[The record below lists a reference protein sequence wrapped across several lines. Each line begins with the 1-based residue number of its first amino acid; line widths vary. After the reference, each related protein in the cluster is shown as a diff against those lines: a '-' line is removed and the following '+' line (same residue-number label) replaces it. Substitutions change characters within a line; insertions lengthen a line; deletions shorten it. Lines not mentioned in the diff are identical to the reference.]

1 MQTPYLIAEI
11 GVNYYDSAQTLGISP
26 LEAAKALHSS
36 LCQSECECRQ
46 FQSYKADTLASR
58 HSPAYWDLS
67 KEPTTSQHA
76 LFQKFDQFGK
86 EEYEELY
93 HYAKAYQLD
102 FMSTPFDEEAAD
114 YLEKMVDIYKIA
126 SADLANHPFL
136 SYIAQKRKPVMLSTG
151 ASYLYEI
158 DQAVHV
164 LKENGCPKITLLH
177 CVLSYPCQYQD
188 AHLEAIPYLKA
199 VYPDL
204 EIGYSDHTL
213 PDATMQV
220 LSTAYLLGATVIE
233 KHFTMDKQL
242 PGNDHYHAG
251 DVEDFHQAVE
261 NFRLIQ
267 SILGERNKTVL
278 ACEANARLQA
288 RRSLVLRHDLKKDH
302 RLEVQDLMAKRPG
315 TGISPLYLEAVVG
328 RKLNKDKQADDLL
341 SWDDI

>member
-1 MQTPYLIAEI
+1 M
-11 GVNYYDSAQTLGISP
+11 
-26 LEAAKALHSS
+26 
-36 LCQSECECRQ
+36 
-46 FQSYKADTLASR
+46 
-58 HSPAYWDLS
+58 
-67 KEPTTSQHA
+67 SQ
-76 LFQKFDQFGK
+76 
-86 EEYEELY
+86 
-93 HYAKAYQLD
+93 
-102 FMSTPFDEEAAD
+102 
-114 YLEKMVDIYKIA
+114 
-126 SADLANHPFL
+126 N
-136 SYIAQKRKPVMLSTG
+136 
-151 ASYLYEI
+151 
-158 DQAVHV
+158 
-164 LKENGCPKITLLH
+164 
-177 CVLSYPCQYQD
+177 
-188 AHLEAIPYLKA
+188 LEAIPYLKA